1 MRDGRWYKVPMKNNE
16 LHVNLGQMYTM
27 VSNGLFQHNIHR
39 VSKEATKDRI
49 SFPYFTSQG
58 RNSEVGAGMSPVCS
72 DGELAKFPQVSTLS
86 HMRQLIRPAH
96 LDNKLRNIEYI
107 NLFTGGKGDLWED

>member
-1 MRDGRWYKVPMKNNE
+1 MKKNE

-49 SFPYFTSQG
+49 SFPYFASQG
-58 RNSEVGAGMSPVCS
+58 KNSKVGAGMSPVCS
-72 DGELAKFPQVSTLS
+72 DGELAKFPQVSTVNHL
-86 HMRQLIRPAH
+86 RQLIYGKIRPAQH
-96 LDNKLRNIEYI
+96 DY
-107 NLFTGGKGDLWED
+107 NLFIGEKGELWDDRTGSPPMIGKGDIQ